1 MTATDDILDLVDR
14 SAAVVAGV
22 HIGPLRGAP
31 AGGA

>member
-14 SAAVVAGV
+14 SAAVVVGV
-22 HIGPLRGAP
+22 HIGPLQGAP